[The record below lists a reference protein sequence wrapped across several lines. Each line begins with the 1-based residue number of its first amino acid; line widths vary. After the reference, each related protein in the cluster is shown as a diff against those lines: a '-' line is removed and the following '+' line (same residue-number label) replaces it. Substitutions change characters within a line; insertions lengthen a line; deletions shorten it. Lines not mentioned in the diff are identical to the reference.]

1 MILTRVGQLVSQM
14 VGNEHVSMIPAA
26 PSKVWNAEV
35 NGQQREVLVPSN
47 AVLLDV
53 LRDKTGCLGV
63 KRGCDMGH
71 MRLLHRYD

>member
-1 MILTRVGQLVSQM
+1 MFL
-14 VGNEHVSMIPAA
+14 MIPAA

-53 LRDKTGCLGV
+53 LRTRRMFGCQT
-63 KRGCDMGH
+63 
-71 MRLLHRYD
+71 RL